1 MYTLNIL
8 TYLLFHLLCIYGTT
22 VILSSGMFL
31 GLYLK
36 LFKELAYEGKKFDL
50 EGLKMKIKV
59 IGADGNIRPLKKV
72 IFLFGYNMLTMLINS
87 LNYDI
92 FKRNMLYSLKDYIVP
107 LSEDEANIFS
117 KHPRGLT
124 AYLITKLY
132 ALGISTFN
140 MNFVKKGQA
149 SKLKCLIVK
158 DDLYVIKVTGY
169 LKGKKQK
176 ELKQLVYDYLLQIIL
191 IYQNEFDTEEEMLAY
206 LSQFDEF
213 TLDVTD
219 EIDLTKGNVF
229 TYPMEDGEIIW
240 RYTEDYQDFTIVTAF
255 GEALNMSAEEQR
267 AIIQKYLAENKVDT
281 EVECFDANF
290 KPCEKLEFPEEIN
303 HLDDEGPKLTRTKK

>member
-8 TYLLFHLLCIYGTT
+8 LYLLFHLLCIYGST

-36 LFKELAYEGKKFDL
+36 FYKDLASEGQKLDL

-59 IGADGNIRPLKKV
+59 IGSDGNIRPLPKT
-72 IFLFGYNMLTMLINS
+72 IFFFGYNVLTMLINS
-87 LNYDI
+87 LNYDV
-92 FKRNMLYSLKDYIVP
+92 FKRNMLYSLQDYVVP
-107 LSEDEANIFS
+107 FSEDEAYIYN
-117 KHPRGLT
+117 KHPHGLT
-124 AYLITKLY
+124 AFLITKLY

-140 MNFVKKGQA
+140 MNFVKKGQT

-169 LKGKKQK
+169 LKGTKQK
-176 ELKQLVYDYLLQIIL
+176 VLKQLVYDYLLQIIL
-191 IYQNEFDTEEEMLAY
+191 MYQNEFATEEEMLAY

-219 EIDLTKGNVF
+219 EIDLAKENVF
-229 TYPMEDGEIIW
+229 TYPIEDGEIIW
-240 RYTEDYQDFTIVTAF
+240 CYTDDYQDFKIVTAF
-255 GEALNMSAEEQR
+255 GKALNMSAEEQR
-267 AIIQKYLAENKVDT
+267 QVIQNYLAENKVDT

-290 KPCEKLEFPEEIN
+290 KPCEKR
-303 HLDDEGPKLTRTKK
+303 KT